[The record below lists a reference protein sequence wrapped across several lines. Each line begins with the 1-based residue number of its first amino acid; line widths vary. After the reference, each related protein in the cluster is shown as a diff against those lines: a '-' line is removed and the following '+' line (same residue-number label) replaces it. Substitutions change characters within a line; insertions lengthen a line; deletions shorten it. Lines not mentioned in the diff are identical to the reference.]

1 MLNLLVRYIYRG
13 LQCKSQLNNS
23 VDSPFPNSNISII
36 YFFIM
41 QFYSDMAADDSPTFE
56 ETVIYDF
63 SSVSNLRTFLI
74 TLAIVAGLPVSVHDF
89 RYSLRM

>member
-1 MLNLLVRYIYRG
+1 
-13 LQCKSQLNNS
+13 
-23 VDSPFPNSNISII
+23 
-36 YFFIM
+36 
-41 QFYSDMAADDSPTFE
+41 MAADDSPTFE